1 MSYITKKAALE
12 LQEKLRHLPQPV
24 TDEQYNELLQT
35 VVTKPK
41 TDPSHP
47 IYNKMYY
54 DFVEAQ
60 EKHEEGGQTVEEE
73 PLDVIDLSDKVKSS
87 ERKRPF
93 KKAHG
98 VDEEEKQKHQGE
110 RRAKRSVPGEA
121 HQVEKRQTGK

>member
-41 TDPSHP
+41 TDP

-60 EKHEEGGQTVEEE
+60 ERHEEGGQADQAVEEE

-87 ERKRPF
+87 KRKRPF

-98 VDEEEKQKHQGE
+98 VEQDEKQKHQGE